1 MFAMGC
7 SGPQMTDE
15 VERTVE
21 VPESFAVGADESSV
35 VKGDTWC
42 SDFGP
47 ELNGLI
53 EVALAENM
61 DVLAAWARVQ
71 QAEAI
76 HAQANASLFPTVS
89 VQASAAR
96 SKSPAPMPLGSV
108 EGNSFQLSAPMSY
121 EIDLFGKLAAQREAS
136 ELDVQAQRAD
146 VETLAI
152 TVAAQVSEAWL
163 DVLFQRRRV
172 LLVTE
177 QIATAE
183 KYLELTML
191 RLSQGLAT
199 ALDVNQQRADIHGL
213 EARREQA
220 TVAEEVARLR
230 LKALLGASSESAK
243 VDMEQFPVLGPRLQ
257 PGTPATVIE
266 QRPDV
271 RAAMIRLQAADAR
284 TAQAARDRLP
294 TLRLSGNVFLQA
306 AELGNLFDDLFWSI
320 GAQVVQPIFEGGRRQ
335 ARVDQQVAAARERLY
350 VYAKSVI
357 QAVQEVESSMV
368 QEVAQERLRDLLQ
381 QQKEVAEVSL
391 ELARDRYRSGALD
404 YLRVLTAL
412 RSLQAAEQS
421 LLDAERQQ
429 FSFRIQTC
437 RALGGG
443 WTQSL
448 QAPQENQ

>member
-1 MFAMGC
+1 
-7 SGPQMTDE
+7 
-15 VERTVE
+15 
-21 VPESFAVGADESSV
+21 
-35 VKGDTWC
+35 
-42 SDFGP
+42 
-47 ELNGLI
+47 
-53 EVALAENM
+53 
-61 DVLAAWARVQ
+61 
-71 QAEAI
+71 
-76 HAQANASLFPTVS
+76 
-89 VQASAAR
+89 
-96 SKSPAPMPLGSV
+96 
-108 EGNSFQLSAPMSY
+108 MSY

-136 ELDVQAQRAD
+136 DLDVQAQRAD
-146 VETLAI
+146 LETLAI

-163 DVLFQRRRV
+163 DVIFQHRRV

-230 LKALLGASSESAK
+230 LKALLGSAGESAT
-243 VDMEQFPVLGPRLQ
+243 VDVDQSPNLGPRLQ
-257 PGTPATVIE
+257 AGTPATVIE

-294 TLRLSGNVFLQA
+294 TLRLSANLFLQA
-306 AELGNLFDDLFWSI
+306 AEIGNLFDDLFWSI

-357 QAVQEVESSMV
+357 QAIQEVESSMI

-412 RSLQAAEQS
+412 RSLQTAEQS